1 LVVKSGHFVFLRG
14 VDREAL
20 PSLLALDTQG
30 MLLDGLCRLDEMEV
44 YRTRVPSA
52 EAVPRSTG
60 KTADGDLAEDALRV
74 LAAADGRRTVA
85 DLARATALGE
95 FEATRAAF
103 RLIELGYL
111 RL

>member
-1 LVVKSGHFVFLRG
+1 
-14 VDREAL
+14 
-20 PSLLALDTQG
+20 
-30 MLLDGLCRLDEMEV
+30 MEV

-52 EAVPRSTG
+52 EVVPRCTG
-60 KTADGDLAEDALRV
+60 KAVDEELAEDVRRV
-74 LAAADGRRTVA
+74 LAAADGARTVA

-95 FEATRAAF
+95 FEATRAAY